1 MGNRDHRSRAA
12 SRITP
17 LAVLLSAFALFVAFA
32 GACTSQEAPRPSA
45 TEDANMKTV
54 IIPIEGMSCSACTA
68 RVKKALTSID
78 GVSEVE
84 VNLADR
90 NARVRFAPS
99 KLSAD
104 RLVSAINGLG
114 YHASA
119 PTEAAK

>member
-1 MGNRDHRSRAA
+1 
-12 SRITP
+12 
-17 LAVLLSAFALFVAFA
+17 
-32 GACTSQEAPRPSA
+32 
-45 TEDANMKTV
+45 MKTV

-78 GVSEVE
+78 GVSEVD

-99 KLSAD
+99 KLSPD
-104 RLVSAINGLG
+104 RLVGAVNGLG

-119 PTEAAK
+119 PTEVAK